1 MKRNETF
8 RKEVMSL
15 EFDQDYN
22 KKYIKGLVTEY
33 LIMFITEEVQLELRR
48 LDIPLVEVVE
58 EITSQLFDSGVELV
72 DLEMVEEYYINF
84 LLSELKVEDKR
95 KMLMNSKF
103 ISGTIRLCPKDD
115 KLYKSYVKKLTDEE
129 IEEIV
134 SVYEFK
140 YAYAT
145 EIRGKVIKEK

>member
-8 RKEVMSL
+8 RKEVMAL

-22 KKYIKGLVTEY
+22 KKYINGLVTEY

-58 EITSQLFDSGVELV
+58 EITSQLFDSGAELE

-84 LLSELKVEDKR
+84 LLTHLSVKDKR
-95 KMLMNSKF
+95 KMLMNPKF
-103 ISGTIRLCPKDD
+103 TSGAIRLYPKDD
-115 KLYKSYVKKLTDEE
+115 KVYKSHIKSLTDEE
-129 IEEIV
+129 IEKIV
-134 SVYEFK
+134 SVY
-140 YAYAT
+140 
-145 EIRGKVIKEK
+145 

>member
-8 RKEVMSL
+8 RKEVMAL
-15 EFDQDYN
+15 EFDRDYN
-22 KKYIKGLVTEY
+22 WKYIKGLVTEY
-33 LIMFITEEVQLELRR
+33 LITFITEEVQLELRR

-58 EITSQLFDSGVELV
+58 EITSQLFDSGAELV

-84 LLSELKVEDKR
+84 LLSGLKVEDKR
-95 KMLMNSKF
+95 KMLMNSNF
-103 ISGTIRLCPKDD
+103 TSGTIRLCPKDD
-115 KLYKSYVKKLTDEE
+115 KLYKRYVKKLTDEE

-140 YAYAT
+140 YDYAT
-145 EIRGKVIKEK
+145 GIREKVIKEK

>member
-8 RKEVMSL
+8 RKEVMTL

-22 KKYIKGLVTEY
+22 KKYINGLVTEY

-58 EITSQLFDSGVELV
+58 EITSQLFDSGAELE

-84 LLSELKVEDKR
+84 LLTHLSVKDKR

-103 ISGTIRLCPKDD
+103 TSGTIRLYPKDD
-115 KLYKSYVKKLTDEE
+115 KVYKSHIKSLTDEE
-129 IEEIV
+129 IEKIV
-134 SVYEFK
+134 SVY
-140 YAYAT
+140 
-145 EIRGKVIKEK
+145 

>member
-1 MKRNETF
+1 MF
-8 RKEVMSL
+8 
-15 EFDQDYN
+15 
-22 KKYIKGLVTEY
+22 VTD
-33 LIMFITEEVQLELRR
+33 EVQLELRR

-58 EITSQLFDSGVELV
+58 EITSQLFDSGAELV

-95 KMLMNSKF
+95 KMLMNSNF
-103 ISGTIRLCPKDD
+103 TSGTIRLCLKDD
-115 KLYKSYVKKLTDEE
+115 KLYKRYVKKLTDEE

-145 EIRGKVIKEK
+145 EIRGKVIK

>member
-8 RKEVMSL
+8 RKEVMAL

-33 LIMFITEEVQLELRR
+33 LIMFIAEDVQLELRR
-48 LDIPLVEVVE
+48 LDIPPVEVVE

-72 DLEMVEEYYINF
+72 DLEMVEEYYIKF
-84 LLSELKVEDKR
+84 LLSKLKVEDKR
-95 KMLMNSKF
+95 KMLMNSNF
-103 ISGTIRLCPKDD
+103 TSGSFRLSPKDD

-134 SVYEFK
+134 SVHEFK
-140 YAYAT
+140 FAYAT
-145 EIRGKVIKEK
+145 GIREKVIKEK

>member
-8 RKEVMSL
+8 RKEVMAL
-15 EFDQDYN
+15 EFDQDYY

-33 LIMFITEEVQLELRR
+33 LIMFVTDEVQLELRR

-58 EITSQLFDSGVELV
+58 EITNQLFDSGAELV
-72 DLEMVEEYYINF
+72 ELEMVEEYYINF
-84 LLSELKVEDKR
+84 LLTNLSVKDKR
-95 KMLMNSKF
+95 KMLMNSNF
-103 ISGTIRLCPKDD
+103 TSEVIRLSPKDD
-115 KLYKSYVKKLTDEE
+115 KLYKRYVKKLTDGE

-134 SVYEFK
+134 SIYESK

-145 EIRGKVIKEK
+145 GIREKVIKEK

>member
-8 RKEVMSL
+8 RKEVMAL
-15 EFDQDYN
+15 EFDQDYY

-58 EITSQLFDSGVELV
+58 EITSQLFDSGAELV
-72 DLEMVEEYYINF
+72 ELEMVEEYCINF

-103 ISGTIRLCPKDD
+103 TSGIIRLSPKDD
-115 KLYKSYVKKLTDEE
+115 KLYKSYVKKLTDDE
-129 IEEIV
+129 IEKV
-134 SVYEFK
+134 VRVYEFI
-140 YAYAT
+140 YSYAT
-145 EIRGKVIKEK
+145 GIREKF

>member
-8 RKEVMSL
+8 RKEVMAL
-15 EFDQDYN
+15 EFDQDYY

-33 LIMFITEEVQLELRR
+33 LIMFVTDEVQLELRR

-58 EITSQLFDSGVELV
+58 DITSQLFDSGAELV

-103 ISGTIRLCPKDD
+103 TSGTIRIAPKDD
-115 KLYKSYVKKLTDEE
+115 KLYKRYVKKLTDEE

-145 EIRGKVIKEK
+145 GIREKVIKEK